1 MRKGQEKTNY
11 KARNGKL
18 LMLMSEE
25 DHARIAKLISK
36 WLAQDETNLW
46 PTLTNAVFNLN
57 FFDTGTQT
65 KNAYKKLQLSSRSY
79 PI

>member
-36 WLAQDETNLW
+36 WLAQDETNL
-46 PTLTNAVFNLN
+46 
-57 FFDTGTQT
+57 
-65 KNAYKKLQLSSRSY
+65 
-79 PI
+79 